1 MIIRTLRSHN
11 LEKKVNRNQIRS
23 RYVQN
28 LKILKFREGFI
39 DNIDEWVLVG
49 ILMAGAFDLL
59 ANIRAHSGNVRT
71 VGLDDS
77 VVQEFCNNDSD
88 LIRAISEAYDNHSVL
103 REEVGVATMML
114 DESDLIIKLQE
125 DYVNF
130 YKPETVNPYIPI
142 AAKGPWIITSHGRVI
157 HDNGGY
163 GMLGAGHG
171 PDKIIDA
178 MSNNWVMA
186 NVMTASFSQKRL
198 AEALRK
204 EVGYS
209 RDECPFSK
217 FVCMNSGSES
227 VTIGM
232 RIADVNANVMT
243 GPGGRHEGKPIKKI
257 ALKQAF
263 HGRTQRPATISDSC
277 KKKYINNLATFR
289 NRESIIIVEPNNIA
303 DLQSA
308 FDRAESEGFFIELL
322 AMEPVQGEG
331 SPGQDISREFYDEAR
346 RLTSEHGS
354 MLLVDSIQAG
364 FRGKGCLSIVDY
376 PGFQTAEVP
385 DLEAWSK
392 ALNAG
397 QYPLSVLGLSEKAAE
412 LYVVGIYGNTM
423 TTNPRALETAV
434 EVLSKITPEMRSNIL
449 HRGEEFVEKLGKLR
463 DEFPNDISLVQGS
476 GLLLCAELDPER
488 LPVVGFDCVEEWCR
502 INGLGVIHGGQNA
515 LRFTPHFG
523 ITSDEIDLV
532 IEVVRDCLIA
542 FAEAE
547 PIAAV

>member
-1 MIIRTLRSHN
+1 MCIR
-11 LEKKVNRNQIRS
+11 
-23 RYVQN
+23 
-28 LKILKFREGFI
+28 
-39 DNIDEWVLVG
+39 
-49 ILMAGAFDLL
+49 
-59 ANIRAHSGNVRT
+59 
-71 VGLDDS
+71 
-77 VVQEFCNNDSD
+77 
-88 LIRAISEAYDNHSVL
+88 
-103 REEVGVATMML
+103 
-114 DESDLIIKLQE
+114 
-125 DYVNF
+125 
-130 YKPETVNPYIPI
+130 
-142 AAKGPWIITSHGRVI
+142 
-157 HDNGGY
+157 
-163 GMLGAGHG
+163 
-171 PDKIIDA
+171 
-178 MSNNWVMA
+178 
-186 NVMTASFSQKRL
+186 
-198 AEALRK
+198 
-204 EVGYS
+204 
-209 RDECPFSK
+209 
-217 FVCMNSGSES
+217 
-227 VTIGM
+227 
-232 RIADVNANVMT
+232 
-243 GPGGRHEGKPIKKI
+243 
-257 ALKQAF
+257 
-263 HGRTQRPATISDSC
+263 
-277 KKKYINNLATFR
+277 
-289 NRESIIIVEPNNIA
+289 
-303 DLQSA
+303 
-308 FDRAESEGFFIELL
+308 DR
-322 AMEPVQGEG
+322 

>member
-1 MIIRTLRSHN
+1 
-11 LEKKVNRNQIRS
+11 
-23 RYVQN
+23 
-28 LKILKFREGFI
+28 
-39 DNIDEWVLVG
+39 
-49 ILMAGAFDLL
+49 
-59 ANIRAHSGNVRT
+59 
-71 VGLDDS
+71 
-77 VVQEFCNNDSD
+77 
-88 LIRAISEAYDNHSVL
+88 
-103 REEVGVATMML
+103 
-114 DESDLIIKLQE
+114 
-125 DYVNF
+125 
-130 YKPETVNPYIPI
+130 
-142 AAKGPWIITSHGRVI
+142 
-157 HDNGGY
+157 
-163 GMLGAGHG
+163 
-171 PDKIIDA
+171 
-178 MSNNWVMA
+178 
-186 NVMTASFSQKRL
+186 
-198 AEALRK
+198 
-204 EVGYS
+204 
-209 RDECPFSK
+209 
-217 FVCMNSGSES
+217 
-227 VTIGM
+227 
-232 RIADVNANVMT
+232 
-243 GPGGRHEGKPIKKI
+243 
-257 ALKQAF
+257 
-263 HGRTQRPATISDSC
+263 
-277 KKKYINNLATFR
+277 
-289 NRESIIIVEPNNIA
+289 
-303 DLQSA
+303 
-308 FDRAESEGFFIELL
+308 
-322 AMEPVQGEG
+322 
-331 SPGQDISREFYDEAR
+331 
-346 RLTSEHGS
+346 

-392 ALNAG
+392 ELNAG

-542 FAEAE
+542 FAVAE

>member
-1 MIIRTLRSHN
+1 MSDVIAQLAEIRNNTGN
-11 LEKKVNRNQIRS
+11 KK
-23 RYVQN
+23 
-28 LKILKFREGFI
+28 
-39 DNIDEWVLVG
+39 
-49 ILMAGAFDLL
+49 
-59 ANIRAHSGNVRT
+59 T
-71 VGLDDS
+71 VGLKDDIIIRFS
-77 VVQEFCNNDSD
+77 SKDQN
-88 LIRAISEAYDNHSVL
+88 LIRAISEASEVHKQHL
-103 REEVGVATMML
+103 EEFGSEYMMM
-114 DESDLIIKLQE
+114 DESDLITHLQS

-130 YKPETVNPYIPI
+130 YAPATVNPYVAI
-142 AAKGPWIITSHGRVI
+142 AARGPWIVTSHGAVL

-163 GMLGAGHG
+163 GMLGGGHG
-171 PDKIIDA
+171 PENVIGA
-178 MSNNWVMA
+178 MSKNWVMA

-209 RDECPFSK
+209 RAECPFSK

-232 RIADVNANVMT
+232 RIADVNANLMT

-277 KKKYINNLATFR
+277 KKKYISNLATFR
-289 NRESIIIVEPNNIA
+289 DRESIIIVEPNNIE

-346 RLTSEHGS
+346 RLTNEHGS
-354 MLLVDSIQAG
+354 LLLVDSIQAG

-434 EVLSKITPEMRSNIL
+434 EVLSRITPELRTNIL
-449 HRGEEFVEKLGKLR
+449 ERGEEFVEKLGKLR

-476 GLLLCAELDPER
+476 GLLLCAELDPDR
-488 LPVVGFDCVEEWCR
+488 LPVVGFDCV
-502 INGLGVIHGGQNA
+502 GGQNA

-542 FAEAE
+542 FAETEA
-547 PIAAV
+547 IAAV

>member
-1 MIIRTLRSHN
+1 MSDVLSQLAEIRMNT
-11 LEKKVNRNQIRS
+11 
-23 RYVQN
+23 
-28 LKILKFREGFI
+28 
-39 DNIDEWVLVG
+39 
-49 ILMAGAFDLL
+49 
-59 ANIRAHSGNVRT
+59 GNKQT
-71 VGLDDS
+71 VGLKDEIVTRFAEKDQS
-77 VVQEFCNNDSD
+77 
-88 LIRAISEAYDNHSVL
+88 LIRAISEASQVHKEHLQEFGSDH
-103 REEVGVATMML
+103 MMMN
-114 DESDLIIKLQE
+114 ETDLIKYLQS

-130 YKPETVNPYIPI
+130 YAPATVNPYVAI
-142 AAKGPWIITSHGRVI
+142 AARGPWIVTSHGAVL

-163 GMLGAGHG
+163 GMLGGGHG
-171 PDKIIDA
+171 PDDVIGA
-178 MSNNWVMA
+178 MSKNWVMA
-186 NVMTASFSQKRL
+186 NVMTASFSQKRF

-209 RDECPFSK
+209 RSECPFSK

-232 RIADVNANVMT
+232 RIADVNASQMT

-277 KKKYINNLATFR
+277 KKAYINNLATFR
-289 NRESIIIVEPNNIA
+289 DRESIIIVEPNNIT

-308 FDRAESEGFFIELL
+308 FSRADSEGFFIELL

-346 RLTSEHGS
+346 RLTSKHGS

-376 PGFQTAEVP
+376 PGFQTALVP
-385 DLEAWSK
+385 DLETWSK

-397 QYPLSVLGLSEKAAE
+397 QYPLSVLGLSERAAD

-434 EVLSKITPEMRSNIL
+434 EVLGKITPEMRANIL
-449 HRGEEFVEKLGKLR
+449 LRGEEFVEKLEQLQS
-463 DEFPNDISLVQGS
+463 EFPNDIKLVQGS
-476 GLLLCAELDPER
+476 GLLLCAELDPHR
-488 LPVVGFDCVEEWCR
+488 LPVVGFECVEEWCR

-532 IEVVRDCLIA
+532 IDVVRDCLVA
-542 FAEAE
+542 FSEIK
-547 PIAAV
+547 PLAAV

>member
-1 MIIRTLRSHN
+1 
-11 LEKKVNRNQIRS
+11 
-23 RYVQN
+23 
-28 LKILKFREGFI
+28 
-39 DNIDEWVLVG
+39 
-49 ILMAGAFDLL
+49 
-59 ANIRAHSGNVRT
+59 
-71 VGLDDS
+71 
-77 VVQEFCNNDSD
+77 
-88 LIRAISEAYDNHSVL
+88 
-103 REEVGVATMML
+103 
-114 DESDLIIKLQE
+114 
-125 DYVNF
+125 
-130 YKPETVNPYIPI
+130 
-142 AAKGPWIITSHGRVI
+142 
-157 HDNGGY
+157 
-163 GMLGAGHG
+163 
-171 PDKIIDA
+171 
-178 MSNNWVMA
+178 
-186 NVMTASFSQKRL
+186 
-198 AEALRK
+198 
-204 EVGYS
+204 
-209 RDECPFSK
+209 
-217 FVCMNSGSES
+217 
-227 VTIGM
+227 
-232 RIADVNANVMT
+232 
-243 GPGGRHEGKPIKKI
+243 
-257 ALKQAF
+257 
-263 HGRTQRPATISDSC
+263 
-277 KKKYINNLATFR
+277 
-289 NRESIIIVEPNNIA
+289 
-303 DLQSA
+303 
-308 FDRAESEGFFIELL
+308 
-322 AMEPVQGEG
+322 
-331 SPGQDISREFYDEAR
+331 
-346 RLTSEHGS
+346 

>member
-1 MIIRTLRSHN
+1 
-11 LEKKVNRNQIRS
+11 
-23 RYVQN
+23 
-28 LKILKFREGFI
+28 
-39 DNIDEWVLVG
+39 
-49 ILMAGAFDLL
+49 
-59 ANIRAHSGNVRT
+59 
-71 VGLDDS
+71 
-77 VVQEFCNNDSD
+77 
-88 LIRAISEAYDNHSVL
+88 
-103 REEVGVATMML
+103 
-114 DESDLIIKLQE
+114 
-125 DYVNF
+125 
-130 YKPETVNPYIPI
+130 
-142 AAKGPWIITSHGRVI
+142 
-157 HDNGGY
+157 
-163 GMLGAGHG
+163 
-171 PDKIIDA
+171 
-178 MSNNWVMA
+178 
-186 NVMTASFSQKRL
+186 
-198 AEALRK
+198 
-204 EVGYS
+204 
-209 RDECPFSK
+209 
-217 FVCMNSGSES
+217 
-227 VTIGM
+227 
-232 RIADVNANVMT
+232 
-243 GPGGRHEGKPIKKI
+243 
-257 ALKQAF
+257 
-263 HGRTQRPATISDSC
+263 
-277 KKKYINNLATFR
+277 
-289 NRESIIIVEPNNIA
+289 
-303 DLQSA
+303 
-308 FDRAESEGFFIELL
+308 
-322 AMEPVQGEG
+322 MEPVQGEG

-463 DEFPNDISLVQGS
+463 NEFPNDISLVQGS

-542 FAEAE
+542 FAVAE
-547 PIAAV
+547 PMAAV

>member
-1 MIIRTLRSHN
+1 MSYFANMSALIQHIFMNILAFGVFMSDVIAQLAEIRNNTGN
-11 LEKKVNRNQIRS
+11 KK
-23 RYVQN
+23 
-28 LKILKFREGFI
+28 
-39 DNIDEWVLVG
+39 
-49 ILMAGAFDLL
+49 
-59 ANIRAHSGNVRT
+59 T
-71 VGLDDS
+71 VGLKDDIIIRFS
-77 VVQEFCNNDSD
+77 SKDQN
-88 LIRAISEAYDNHSVL
+88 LIRAISEASEVHKQHL
-103 REEVGVATMML
+103 EEFGSEYMMM
-114 DESDLIIKLQE
+114 DESDLITHLQS

-130 YKPETVNPYIPI
+130 YAPATVNPYVAI
-142 AAKGPWIITSHGRVI
+142 AARGPWIVTSHGAVL

-163 GMLGAGHG
+163 GMLGGGHG
-171 PDKIIDA
+171 PENVIGA
-178 MSNNWVMA
+178 MSKNWVMA

-209 RDECPFSK
+209 RAECPFSK

-232 RIADVNANVMT
+232 RIADVNANLMT
-243 GPGGRHEGKPIKKI
+243 GLGGRHEGKPIKKI

-277 KKKYINNLATFR
+277 KKKYISNLATFR
-289 NRESIIIVEPNNIA
+289 DRESIIIVEPNNIE

-346 RLTSEHGS
+346 RLTNEHGS
-354 MLLVDSIQAG
+354 LLLVDSIQAG

-434 EVLSKITPEMRSNIL
+434 EVLSRITPELRTNIL
-449 HRGEEFVEKLGKLR
+449 ERGEEFVEKLGKLR

-476 GLLLCAELDPER
+476 GLLLCAELDPDR

-502 INGLGVIHGGQNA
+502 IHGLGVIHGGQNA

-542 FAEAE
+542 FAETEA
-547 PIAAV
+547 IAAV